1 MKRDPEL
8 IRNILLDVES
18 SPPGQ
23 PINGFTYEDKEQPEI
38 LEHVVL
44 LVDAEF
50 IEGEVVLGASGQPHG
65 CYIKRLTWKGHE
77 FLDSARDEEVWRKVL
92 TQVRERTV
100 SVSLEVL
107 QSLLTKAIKGHLGL
121 E

>member
-1 MKRDPEL
+1 MKRDLEL

-18 SPPGQ
+18 CPPGQ
-23 PINGFTYEDKEQPEI
+23 PITGFTYDGKEQPEI

-44 LVDAEF
+44 LTNAEF
-50 IEGEVVLGASGQPHG
+50 IEGDVRLGANGAPHA
-65 CYIKRLTWKGHE
+65 CCIRRLTWKGHE
-77 FLDSARDEEVWRKVL
+77 FLDSARDDVLWRKVL
-92 TQVRERTV
+92 SQVKERTV

-107 QSLLTKAIKGHLGL
+107 QSLLTKALKGQVGL